1 MFVYFILFG
10 LALLVFVL
18 PIAAMVRSGRAKRE
32 AKEANEQT
40 SRLTSRIYALEQEIN
55 FLRAARTS
63 AATRAAEPQVQAPLS
78 AQPPVTSAAPP
89 AVVTAPLSVPTKP
102 REIRDARGEPA
113 DADVAA
119 LTPFDEIPPQPR
131 PSAPRISAPDLG
143 RGLGGGR
150 RTPASRAEAEEKWT
164 NLEEKLG
171 ANWLNKIG
179 TAVFVIGVAL
189 FLSYSIRHL
198 GPAGKVGVG
207 YLTAAVLLG
216 AGVWGERL
224 ERYKILS
231 RAVLGGGWAIA
242 YFTTYA
248 MSHIPAVRLIDSA
261 ALGFTLL
268 FLVAVAMVAHSLRYH
283 SEVTTGFAYLL
294 AFASVAVS
302 QMSLGTLAASA
313 LLAASLT
320 VVLWRRKWYAIEPFA
335 IAACYVVHYLWLRQ
349 IFHALGG
356 RKPFPE
362 FAPSAALL
370 SAYWIIWMISY
381 FLREE
386 SEPRERNYLTASFFV
401 NAAGYLIVLHYQ
413 SFHPEWRFWFLLSAG
428 AVYMALGP
436 LASRRARRRG
446 FILTTTFGAAMLAAA
461 LPYRYSGARVEIV
474 WLIEAETLLV
484 AGWRLAERHLRNLGW
499 LVAGALWVYVL
510 FNDLSRRL
518 VFWRAP
524 NIKLGITLLTLA
536 AAYYLHA
543 QLFPRWLGTDGTQYD
558 SDGARASRVL
568 ATFFVLAAAWIA
580 LPALYVGAAWA
591 VAALALAETGRRTQD
606 GTFQFCAHGS
616 AVLAASRL
624 LSNDLPWAA
633 VYHGLGWF
641 TVGLAVA
648 MFYLASR
655 RVVVGIAAGP
665 SVSVAPSL
673 RARLGGMPAAY
684 TWAATLLAA
693 LLVWT
698 ELSRG
703 AVALGWALLGLL
715 LLEAGRA
722 LRDSPLQ
729 QQADL
734 LLAASFARI
743 FFADLNDIGRIDH
756 IPARV
761 LSVVALAMIYYYAAF
776 STPAGDARGRR
787 VIGVSRNAF
796 LWFGWG
802 ALAALA
808 RFEFPLAWVAVVWA
822 GMTVILYFAGRLAGI
837 RTLRTQAYLLTLLA
851 GIRCAFDN
859 FYQTAPSLAG
869 MNTRTVTVICA
880 SALFYVL
887 LAEALLAKRRRAGGA
902 APAGA
907 RIAEAKNG

>member
-40 SRLTSRIYALEQEIN
+40 SRLTSRIYALEQEVD
-55 FLRAARTS
+55 FLRTARTT
-63 AATRAAEPQVQAPLS
+63 AATRAAEPQVQAPLP
-78 AQPPVTSAAPP
+78 AQRTAPPAAPQPVVAAPP
-89 AVVTAPLSVPTKP
+89 SA
-102 REIRDARGEPA
+102 
-113 DADVAA
+113 
-119 LTPFDEIPPQPR
+119 IPQQPR
-131 PSAPRISAPDLG
+131 PTVLPISAPDLG

-150 RTPASRAEAEEKWT
+150 STPASRAEAEEKWT

-179 TAVFVIGVAL
+179 TTVFVIGVAL

-216 AGVWGERL
+216 AGVWGERHD
-224 ERYKILS
+224 RYRILS

-268 FLVAVAMVAHSLRYH
+268 FLVAAAMVAHSLRYH

-320 VVLWRRKWYAIEPFA
+320 IVLWKRKWYAIEPFA
-335 IAACYVVHYLWLRQ
+335 IAACYLVHYLWLRQ

-356 RKPFPE
+356 RKPFPG
-362 FAPSAALL
+362 FAPSAVLL

-386 SEPRERNYLTASFFV
+386 TEPRERNYLTASFFL

-413 SFHPEWRFWFLLSAG
+413 SFHPEWRFWFLLGAG

-461 LPYRYSGARVEIV
+461 FPYRYSGARVEIV

-524 NIKLGITLLTLA
+524 NIKLGVTLLTLA

-543 QLFPRWLGTDGTQYD
+543 HFFPQWLGKDGTQYD
-558 SDGARASRVL
+558 ADGARASRVL

-591 VAALALAETGRRTQD
+591 VVALALAETGRRTQNA
-606 GTFQFCAHGS
+606 TFQFCAHGS
-616 AVLAASRL
+616 AVLSASRL

-641 TVGLAVA
+641 TVGLAAA

-655 RVVVGIAAGP
+655 RVVVGIAGGP
-665 SVSVAPSL
+665 SVSPSVAPTL
-673 RARLGGMPAAY
+673 RARLGGVPAAY
-684 TWAATLLAA
+684 TWVATILGG

-703 AVALGWALLGLL
+703 AIALGWALLGLL

-729 QQADL
+729 QQAEL

-743 FFADLNDIGRIDH
+743 FFADLNDIRRIDH

-776 STPAGDARGRR
+776 STPAGDTAERR
-787 VIGVSRNAF
+787 MLAVSRNAF

-822 GMTVILYFAGRLAGI
+822 AMTVILYFSGHLAGI

-859 FYQTAPSLAG
+859 FYQTGPSLAG

-907 RIAEAKNG
+907 HIAEAKNG